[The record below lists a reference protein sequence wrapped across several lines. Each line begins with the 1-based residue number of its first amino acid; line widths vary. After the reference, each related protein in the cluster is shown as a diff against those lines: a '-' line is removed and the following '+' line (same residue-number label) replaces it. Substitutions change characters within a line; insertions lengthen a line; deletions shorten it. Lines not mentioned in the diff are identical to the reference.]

1 MEAMYMQRK
10 QGWISV
16 VLGAAVLLLYS
27 SVVGA
32 AESDPLPVP
41 KGTPHERAVSAY
53 NEGVKLMRDKH
64 YAAAQEQF
72 EQALALDEALAEAH
86 NNLAFS
92 LRMQGTHN
100 FERALHHYQR
110 ALELKPDLA
119 RAYMYR
125 GVLFTQ
131 MGDLTRARADHTKLL
146 ALDQELAAKLERII
160 AGASER
166 DEYDGLAAPYD

>member
-1 MEAMYMQRK
+1 MEAMHMQHKRW
-10 QGWISV
+10 WIGI
-16 VLGAAVLLLYS
+16 VLGVAVLLRS
-27 SVVGA
+27 PIVGA
-32 AESDPLPVP
+32 VESDPLPVP
-41 KGTPHERAVSAY
+41 KGTPREQAVSAY
-53 NEGVKLMRDKH
+53 NEGVKLMLDKY
-64 YAAAQEQF
+64 YAAAQEKF

-92 LRMQGTHN
+92 LRMQGKHN

-131 MGDLTRARADHTKLL
+131 MGDLTRARADYAKLL
-146 ALDQELAAKLERII
+146 TLDQELAAKLERII
-160 AGASER
+160 AGADEH
-166 DEYDGLAAPYD
+166 DEYDGLAAPSD

>member
-1 MEAMYMQRK
+1 MNRK
-10 QGWISV
+10 PWWIGV
-16 VLGAAVLLLYS
+16 LLGAAAAPAQS
-27 SVVGA
+27 RRGA
-32 AESDPLPVP
+32 DESDPLPAP
-41 KGTPHERAVSAY
+41 KGTPRERAVSAY
-53 NEGVKLMRDKH
+53 NEGVKLMLDKH
-64 YAAAQEQF
+64 YAAAQEKF

-100 FERALHHYQR
+100 FERALTHYNR

-131 MGDLTRARADHTKLL
+131 MGDLARARADHAKLL

-160 AGASER
+160 AGTGGR
-166 DEYDGLAAPYD
+166 DDYDGLAAQYD

>member
-1 MEAMYMQRK
+1 MHVHQKRWWP
-10 QGWISV
+10 GIL
-16 VLGAAVLLLYS
+16 LGAVVLLLS
-27 SVVGA
+27 PAVWAV
-32 AESDPLPVP
+32 ESDPLPAP
-41 KGTPHERAVSAY
+41 RGTPRERAINAY
-53 NEGVKLMRDKH
+53 NEGVRLMRDKH

-72 EQALALDEALAEAH
+72 EQALRLDEALAEAH

-100 FERALHHYQR
+100 FERALQHYNR

-131 MGDLTRARADHTKLL
+131 MGDLTRARADHARLL
-146 ALDQELAAKLERII
+146 ALDQELAAKLASIM
-160 AGASER
+160 AGTGGH
-166 DEYDGLAAPYD
+166 DEYDGLAAQYD

>member
-1 MEAMYMQRK
+1 MNRQRWRI
-10 QGWISV
+10 GTL
-16 VLGAAVLLLYS
+16 LGAAILLLS
-27 SVVGA
+27 LAVGA
-32 AESDPLPVP
+32 DESDPLPAP
-41 KGTPHERAVSAY
+41 KGTPREQAVRAY
-53 NEGVKLMRDKH
+53 NEGVRLLRDKH

-100 FERALHHYQR
+100 FERALKHYDR

-131 MGDLTRARADHTKLL
+131 TGDLARARADHAKLL
-146 ALDQELAAKLERII
+146 ALDQGLATKLERII
-160 AGASER
+160 AGADGH
-166 DEYDGLAAPYD
+166 DEDDGLTAPYN

>member
-1 MEAMYMQRK
+1 MNRK
-10 QGWISV
+10 WWWIGV
-16 VLGAAVLLLYS
+16 F
-27 SVVGA
+27 VGA
-32 AESDPLPVP
+32 AALLLGPAAAADETDPLLVP
-41 KGTPHERAVSAY
+41 RGTPRSRAVSVY

-64 YAAAQEQF
+64 YAAAQEKF
-72 EQALALDEALAEAH
+72 EQALALDKSLAEAH

-100 FERALHHYQR
+100 FERALTHYNR

-131 MGDLTRARADHTKLL
+131 MGDLARARADHAKLL
-146 ALDQELAAKLERII
+146 TLDQELAAKLDSII
-160 AGASER
+160 AGTGGR
-166 DEYDGLAAPYD
+166 DEHDGLAAQYD